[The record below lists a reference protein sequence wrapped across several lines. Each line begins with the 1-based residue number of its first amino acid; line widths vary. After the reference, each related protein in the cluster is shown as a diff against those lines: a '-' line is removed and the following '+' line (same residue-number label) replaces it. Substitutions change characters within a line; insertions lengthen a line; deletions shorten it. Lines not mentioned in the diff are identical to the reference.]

1 MFRNKNVIIATLI
14 AMPSTPKP
22 TARLIWTTEEGRK
35 EKLVKAGDV
44 VTIGRG
50 DNNTIVINSPKI
62 SRNHARI
69 EWIGEQVT
77 VRDLGSSNGT
87 FVNGQRVESMPF
99 TLKDGDELRFERL
112 LFKFEGTAIA
122 RKVQDVFGMETVPAE
137 NSSHTSAK
145 AHLEVISGFDKGL
158 IYTILN
164 DTVTIGRASMQAS
177 WELCLND
184 GAVSRPHAT
193 IEKRGSS
200 YYLIDLGSANGTTV
214 NDLFVIE
221 PVLLTDGD
229 EIGLGGSRLIIH
241 IPKMKT

>member
-1 MFRNKNVIIATLI
+1 MVRYKNVIIATLV

-22 TARLIWTTEEGRK
+22 TARLIWTTEEGCK
-35 EKLVKAGDV
+35 EKLLHAGDV

-69 EWIGEQVT
+69 EWVGEQVT

-87 FVNGQRVESMPF
+87 FVNGERVENMPF
-99 TLKDGDELRFERL
+99 TLKDGDELKLERL
-112 LFKFEGTAIA
+112 SFKYEGTAIA
-122 RKVQDVFGMETVPAE
+122 RKVQDAFGMETVAAE
-137 NSSHTSAK
+137 NSSHTTSRAQ
-145 AHLEVISGFDKGL
+145 LEVISGLDKGM
-158 IYTILN
+158 ICTILS

-184 GAVSRPHAT
+184 GTVSRPHAT
-193 IEKRGSS
+193 VEKRGSS

-221 PVLLTDGD
+221 PILLVDGD

-241 IPKMKT
+241 IPKTKT